1 MMNYFRKYA
10 APLIVITGLAFLI
23 WMVVDLSG
31 VTGGGGFTSA
41 SSAGKVDGITIDA
54 RNYELAVQNATEQ
67 QQKQTTGT
75 LGIDDIQRIRDQVWE
90 QFVDQAVLQS
100 EYGKRGLVV
109 HPAEIAAAIEQSPP
123 EEIQSQPDFQTNGQF
138 DMDKYHRWLRSP
150 GAAQVIDILQ
160 DRYREQ
166 IMQAKLLRQVV
177 TDVFVPQAQLWQQ
190 YRDEHET
197 VTIDLTAIIARNAV
211 PDSTAAVTPAEVAQY
226 YHEHPDD
233 FKRPAEAYLS
243 FVSLDRA
250 PNAADTAAALAHA
263 RAVRDEIIKGA
274 PFAEV
279 AKRESADSASAVKG
293 GDLGEFGRG
302 AMTKPF
308 EAAAFSLPIG
318 TVSEPVLT
326 EFGYHIIQVSK
337 RTKDKVTARHI
348 LIPITLDGPHRDLLD
363 TRADSLER
371 LAADRLDGPALDTAA
386 KIMGL
391 RVGRVGPVAQGTQMV
406 LGTLLVPDASTWAF
420 QTLKPGSVSP
430 LIETTDAIFTFRIDS
445 IQPAGVPPL
454 AQVRLA
460 VEAAARDARKLTIA
474 RAIGQ
479 DLLKRIGEGSSLD
492 QAADAHHLPHR
503 ILGPF
508 TRVKPQIGNPLVV
521 GTAFGLAVGQRSPLL
536 DTPDGIY
543 LFDVTARQPADS
555 ADFVKNE
562 SQLMLT
568 AMTRARQDRARAYL
582 QALRTNAKIVDDR
595 AKLFQA
601 QAPQQPGAADMPL

>member
-10 APLIVITGLAFLI
+10 APLIVITGVAFFI
-23 WMVVDLSG
+23 WLVVDLSG
-31 VTGGGGFTSA
+31 VTGGGGFA
-41 SSAGKVDGITIDA
+41 AAGSAGKVNGITIDA
-54 RNYELAVQNATEQ
+54 RTYQLAVQNATEQ

-90 QFVDQAVLQS
+90 QYVDQAVLQS
-100 EYGKRGLVV
+100 EYTKRHLSVQ
-109 HPAEIAAAIEQSPP
+109 PSEIAAAIEQSPP
-123 EEIQSQPDFQTNGQF
+123 EEVQSAPDFQTNGKF

-160 DRYREQ
+160 DRYRDQ
-166 IMQAKLLRQVV
+166 ILQAKLLRQVV
-177 TDVFVPQAQLWQQ
+177 TDVFVPPPDLWQQ

-197 VTIDLTAIIARNAV
+197 VTIDLTAIIAQNAV
-211 PDSTAAVTPAEVAQY
+211 PDSAARPTPAEVEQY
-226 YHEHPDD
+226 YRDHQAD

-250 PNAADTAAALAHA
+250 PDAADTAAALAHA
-263 RAVRDEIIKGA
+263 RAVRAEIQQGA

-279 AKRESADSASAVKG
+279 AKRESSDSGSAVKG

-308 EAAAFSLPIG
+308 EAAAFALPIG
-318 TVSEPVLT
+318 KLSDPVLT
-326 EFGYHIIQVSK
+326 EFGYHIIEVTK

-348 LIPITLDGPHRDLLD
+348 LIPIGLAGAHRDRID
-363 TRADSLER
+363 ARADSLER

-386 KIMGL
+386 RIMGL
-391 RVGRVGPVAQGTQMV
+391 RVGRVGPVAEGTQML
-406 LGTLLVPDASTWAF
+406 LGTLVVPDASTWAF

-430 LIETTDAIFTFRIDS
+430 LIETTDAIFLFRIDS
-445 IQPAGVPPL
+445 IQAAGVPPL

-460 VEAAARDARKLTIA
+460 AEVAARNAKKVVIA

-479 DLLKRIGEGSSLD
+479 DLLQRIGEGSTLD

-503 ILGPF
+503 IMGPF
-508 TRVKPQIGNPLVV
+508 TRVKPDIGNPLVV
-521 GTAFGLAVGQRSPLL
+521 GTAFGLQVGQRSPLL

-543 LFDVTARQPADS
+543 LFEVKAHQPADS
-555 ADFVKNE
+555 ADFAKNE
-562 SQLMLT
+562 AQTMYT
-568 AMTRARQDRARAYL
+568 AMTRARQDRARAFL
-582 QALRTNAKIVDDR
+582 QALRTSAKIVDNR
-595 AKLFQA
+595 AKLYQA
-601 QAPQQPGAADMPL
+601 TTQQQSTDLGL

>member
-10 APLIVITGLAFLI
+10 APLIVITGVAFFI
-23 WMVVDLSG
+23 WLVVDLSG
-31 VTGGGGFTSA
+31 VTGGGGFA
-41 SSAGKVDGITIDA
+41 AAGSAGKVNGITIDA
-54 RNYELAVQNATEQ
+54 RTYQLAVQNATEQ

-90 QFVDQAVLQS
+90 QYVDQAVLQS
-100 EYGKRGLVV
+100 EYTKRHLTVQ
-109 HPAEIAAAIEQSPP
+109 PSEIAAAIEQSPP
-123 EEIQSQPDFQTNGQF
+123 EEVQSAPDFQTNGKF

-160 DRYREQ
+160 DRYRDQ
-166 IMQAKLLRQVV
+166 ILQAKLLRQVV
-177 TDVFVPQAQLWQQ
+177 TDVFVPLPELWQQ
-190 YRDEHET
+190 YRDQHET

-211 PDSTAAVTPAEVAQY
+211 PDSAARPTPAEVEQY
-226 YHEHPDD
+226 YRDHQSD
-233 FKRPAEAYLS
+233 FKRPAEAFLS

-250 PNAADTAAALAHA
+250 PDAADTAAALAHA
-263 RAVRDEIIKGA
+263 RAVRDEILKGA

-279 AKRESADSASAVKG
+279 AQRESADSGSAVKG

-308 EAAAFSLPIG
+308 EAAAFALPIG
-318 TVSEPVLT
+318 KLSDPVLT
-326 EFGYHIIQVSK
+326 EFGYHIIEVTK

-348 LIPITLDGPHRDLLD
+348 LIPIGLAGAHRDRID
-363 TRADSLER
+363 ARADSLER

-386 KIMGL
+386 RIMGL
-391 RVGRVGPVAQGTQMV
+391 RVGRVGPVAQGTQML
-406 LGTLLVPDASTWAF
+406 LGTLVVPDASTWAF

-430 LIETTDAIFTFRIDS
+430 LIETTDAIFVFRIDS
-445 IQPAGVPPL
+445 IQAAGVPPL

-460 VEAAARDARKLTIA
+460 AEAAARDAKKLVIA

-503 ILGPF
+503 SMGPF
-508 TRVKPQIGNPLVV
+508 TRVKPEIGNPLVV
-521 GTAFGLAVGQRSPLL
+521 GTAFALQVGQRSPLL

-543 LFDVTARQPADS
+543 LFDVTAHQPADS
-555 ADFVKNE
+555 ADFAKNE
-562 SQLMLT
+562 AQLMFT
-568 AMTRARQDRARAYL
+568 AMNRARQDRARAFL
-582 QALRTNAKIVDDR
+582 QALRTSAKIVDNR
-595 AKLFQA
+595 AKLYQA
-601 QAPQQPGAADMPL
+601 ATQQQSTDLGL

>member
-10 APLIVITGLAFLI
+10 APLSVITGVAFFI
-23 WMVVDLSG
+23 WLVVDLSG
-31 VTGGGGFTSA
+31 VTGGGGFA
-41 SSAGKVDGITIDA
+41 AAGSAGKVNGITIDA
-54 RNYELAVQNATEQ
+54 RTYQLAVQNATEQ

-90 QFVDQAVLQS
+90 QYVDQAVLQS
-100 EYGKRGLVV
+100 EYTKRHLTVQ
-109 HPAEIAAAIEQSPP
+109 PSEIAAAIEQSPP
-123 EEIQSQPDFQTNGQF
+123 EEVQSAPDFQTNGKF

-160 DRYREQ
+160 DRYRDQ
-166 IMQAKLLRQVV
+166 ILQAKLLRQVV
-177 TDVFVPQAQLWQQ
+177 TDVFVPLPELWQQ
-190 YRDEHET
+190 YRDQHET

-211 PDSTAAVTPAEVAQY
+211 PDSAARPTPAEVEQY
-226 YHEHPDD
+226 YRDHQSD
-233 FKRPAEAYLS
+233 FKRPAEAFLS

-250 PNAADTAAALAHA
+250 PDAADTAAALAHA
-263 RAVRDEIIKGA
+263 RAVRDEILKGA

-279 AKRESADSASAVKG
+279 AQRESADSGSAVKG

-308 EAAAFSLPIG
+308 EAAAFALPIG
-318 TVSEPVLT
+318 KLSDPVLT
-326 EFGYHIIQVSK
+326 EFGYHIIEVTK

-348 LIPITLDGPHRDLLD
+348 LIPIGLAGAHRDRID
-363 TRADSLER
+363 ARADSLER

-386 KIMGL
+386 RIMGL
-391 RVGRVGPVAQGTQMV
+391 RVGRVGPVAQGTQML
-406 LGTLLVPDASTWAF
+406 LGTLVVPDASTWAF

-430 LIETTDAIFTFRIDS
+430 LIETTDAIFVFRIDS
-445 IQPAGVPPL
+445 IQAAGVPPL

-460 VEAAARDARKLTIA
+460 AEAAARDAKKLVIA

-503 ILGPF
+503 SMGPF
-508 TRVKPQIGNPLVV
+508 TRVKPEIGNPLVV
-521 GTAFGLAVGQRSPLL
+521 GTAFALQVGQRSPLL

-543 LFDVTARQPADS
+543 LFDVTAHQPADS
-555 ADFVKNE
+555 ADFAKNE
-562 SQLMLT
+562 AQLMFT
-568 AMTRARQDRARAYL
+568 AMNRARQDRARAFL
-582 QALRTNAKIVDDR
+582 QALRTSAKIVDNR
-595 AKLFQA
+595 AKLYQA
-601 QAPQQPGAADMPL
+601 ATQQQSTDLGL